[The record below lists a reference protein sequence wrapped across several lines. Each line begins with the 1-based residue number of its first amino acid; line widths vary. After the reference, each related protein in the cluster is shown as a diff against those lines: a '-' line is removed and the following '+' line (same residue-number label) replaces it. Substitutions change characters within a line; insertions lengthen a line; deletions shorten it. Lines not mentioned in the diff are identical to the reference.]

1 MTKVR
6 VHDTGS
12 SNRLRSTHVISQR
25 AISPRCIRPLTAG
38 SSHTH
43 PSRFSQRQSNQEDP
57 NPSATLIADSQTAP
71 VERVA
76 DDQTSKMMQ
85 PKNTAGHSPP
95 TPRRPKTAPK
105 PPTPREMPR
114 RPHTSST
121 SAPSNNRRISTQ
133 EVQSPRHEAPTP
145 KDGYAVEAV
154 RQFIRAVEPDSSKRL
169 RSAFLTWDTNRDGYV
184 SEHDMRDMMT
194 SMGWTSQL
202 GQETTE
208 KVIQTL
214 VEPQSGL
221 VSKDAFCGLDQV
233 CPASNEVQ
241 VEIQPTS
248 DSMDTKEVIRTLRQR
263 YNNIPLAAVFRNWD
277 DKKESKLNQVMLQFN
292 LTKLS
297 IPATESTIQ
306 ELLHTYDRDN
316 DGALCFA
323 EFEALMDGPL
333 VDAHDRTSVVER
345 NHKLK
350 PHVVHAPVP
359 VVEASVAVDKR
370 EDEAVVE
377 VAERVFEKLKSQK
390 TRIVDI
396 FKAMDEDASGV
407 LSYAEFRQGL
417 KHKGI
422 LLSEQEFHRLMTDV
436 DRDQNGLVT
445 FPELSSHLTACEKM
459 VTENLTKIPAITR
472 HSLLFCRL

>member
-1 MTKVR
+1 
-6 VHDTGS
+6 
-12 SNRLRSTHVISQR
+12 
-25 AISPRCIRPLTAG
+25 
-38 SSHTH
+38 
-43 PSRFSQRQSNQEDP
+43 
-57 NPSATLIADSQTAP
+57 
-71 VERVA
+71 
-76 DDQTSKMMQ
+76 
-85 PKNTAGHSPP
+85 
-95 TPRRPKTAPK
+95 
-105 PPTPREMPR
+105 
-114 RPHTSST
+114 
-121 SAPSNNRRISTQ
+121 
-133 EVQSPRHEAPTP
+133 
-145 KDGYAVEAV
+145 
-154 RQFIRAVEPDSSKRL
+154 
-169 RSAFLTWDTNRDGYV
+169 
-184 SEHDMRDMMT
+184 MT

-221 VSKDAFCGLDQV
+221 VSKDAFCGLDQI
-233 CPASNEVQ
+233 CPTSNAAQ
-241 VEIQPTS
+241 VEIQPAS
-248 DSMDTKEVIRTLRQR
+248 HSVDTKEVIRTLRQR

-277 DKKESKLNQVMLQFN
+277 DKKESKLNQEMLQFN

-333 VDAHDRTSVVER
+333 VDAHDRTSVVQR

-350 PHVVHAPVP
+350 PHVVHAPAP
-359 VVEASVAVDKR
+359 VVEASVSIDKR

-407 LSYAEFRQGL
+407 LSYAEFRQGV
-417 KHKGI
+417 
-422 LLSEQEFHRLMTDV
+422 RLCA
-436 DRDQNGLVT
+436 L
-445 FPELSSHLTACEKM
+445 
-459 VTENLTKIPAITR
+459 
-472 HSLLFCRL
+472 